1 MNTTP
6 IFPCRSTYPHAP
18 PVAEEPLENLPKSEL
33 VCDICGKAFKSH
45 SQLDRH
51 KTSEHEK
58 SEEAHG

>member
-1 MNTTP
+1 M
-6 IFPCRSTYPHAP
+6 
-18 PVAEEPLENLPKSEL
+18 PKTEL

-51 KTSEHEK
+51 KISEHEK

>member
-1 MNTTP
+1 M
-6 IFPCRSTYPHAP
+6 
-18 PVAEEPLENLPKSEL
+18 PKSAL
-33 VCDICGKAFKSH
+33 VCDICGKTFKSH